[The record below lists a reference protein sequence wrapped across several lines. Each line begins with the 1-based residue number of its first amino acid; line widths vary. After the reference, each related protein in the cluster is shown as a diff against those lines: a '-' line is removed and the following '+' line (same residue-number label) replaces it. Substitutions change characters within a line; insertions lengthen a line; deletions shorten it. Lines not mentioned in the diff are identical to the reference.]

1 MVRMRLTKSKR
12 NSKRSHHSLAD
23 PACTT
28 DGDIVYLRH
37 RASRLTGM
45 YRGRRVFD
53 VKQESGAKQEKSAQ
67 DAGEKKTVEQVAAPE

>member
-12 NSKRSHHSLAD
+12 NSKRSHHSVAG

-28 DGDIVYLRH
+28 DDGVVHLRH

-45 YRGRRVFD
+45 YRGRRVLD
-53 VKQESGAKQEKSAQ
+53 VKQESGTKQEKLAQ